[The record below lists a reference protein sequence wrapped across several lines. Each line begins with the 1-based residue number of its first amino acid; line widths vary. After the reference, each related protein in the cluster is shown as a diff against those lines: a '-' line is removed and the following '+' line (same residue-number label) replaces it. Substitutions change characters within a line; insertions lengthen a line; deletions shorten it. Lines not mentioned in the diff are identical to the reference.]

1 MHRDARSLVVN
12 RALAVAFFSVMFV
25 GSSFAVNVSGKILH
39 SFSGGDGAGPS
50 GGLAVDALGNIYG
63 TTTLG
68 GVGSECGQNS
78 ACGVVF
84 ELSPSANGYTETVL
98 WTFTNGGDGGGPQG
112 GVILDTAGNL
122 YGTTLYA
129 GGGNGCGTVFQ
140 LTPNQNGSG
149 WSKNILHSFDS
160 ASSDAC
166 FPYGGLAFDA
176 AGNLYGT
183 TASGGTN
190 DTGAIFELTPSNG
203 GWNYSVIYSF
213 QPGGSGDGANPHGT
227 LVFDKSGNMYGTT
240 LNGGSYNAGSVFQ
253 LTPSNGGWSESVI
266 YTFNGQIGSNPY
278 AGVILDNNGNL
289 YGTTYGGGANN
300 AGVVFELTQSG
311 GTWTIQSIHT
321 FGGGSDGA
329 HPASGSLLMDSE
341 NLYGETFDG
350 GQHFG
355 TVFQLVP
362 QANQQWSENVLHR
375 FLNKVDGSNPSGG
388 IAKDAAGN
396 LYGTDA
402 HGGVGGMGIV
412 FEGRVNTNF

>member
-1 MHRDARSLVVN
+1 MHRDTRSLVVN
-12 RALAVAFFSVMFV
+12 WALAVGFFSAIFV
-25 GSSFAVNVSGKILH
+25 STSLAVNVSGKILH
-39 SFSGGDGAGPS
+39 SFSGADGASPS
-50 GGLAVDALGNIYG
+50 GGLAVDSLGNIYG

-78 ACGVVF
+78 ACGIVF

-98 WTFTNGGDGGGPQG
+98 WTFTNGADGGGPQG
-112 GVILDTAGNL
+112 GVILDGAGNL

-140 LTPNQNGSG
+140 LTPNQNGG
-149 WSKNILHSFDS
+149 WNKNILHNFNS
-160 ASSDAC
+160 ASGDAC
-166 FPYGGLAFDA
+166 FPYGGLTFDS

-183 TASGGTN
+183 TASGGTD
-190 DTGAIFELTPSNG
+190 DTGAVFQLSPSNG
-203 GWNYSVIYSF
+203 SWNYSVIYSF

-227 LVFDKSGNMYGTT
+227 LAFDKAGNLYGTT
-240 LNGGSYNAGSVFQ
+240 LNGGAYNAGSVFQ

-266 YTFNGQIGSNPY
+266 YTFSGQGGANPY
-278 AGVILDNNGNL
+278 AGVIPDSNGNL

-300 AGVVFELTQSG
+300 AGVVFKLTQSG
-311 GTWTIQSIHT
+311 GTWSNEVIHT

-329 HPASGSLLMDSE
+329 HPVSGSLLLDAG

-355 TVFQLVP
+355 TVFQLLT
-362 QANQQWSENVLHR
+362 QGTGWTENILHR
-375 FLNKVDGSNPSGG
+375 FLNKADGSNPSGG
-388 IAKDAAGN
+388 ISVDATGN

-412 FEGRVNTNF
+412 FEGKVNTRF